1 MILGKEWENTNEFMV
16 VGEIV
21 VFKKIAKGK
30 WCGVEKQ
37 PYIVIETNLKY
48 GEVDILVENIKTKEK
63 VYTNTSALEPVKDK
77 RVNIQ
82 LSLFEE

>member
-1 MILGKEWENTNEFMV
+1 MDRGD
-16 VGEIV
+16 IV
-21 VFKKIAKGK
+21 VFKKLVKGK

-37 PYIVIETNLKY
+37 LHRVIETNLKY

-63 VYTNTSALEPVKDK
+63 CYTNTSALELAKDT

-82 LSLFEE
+82 LNLFESEE

>member
-1 MILGKEWENTNEFMV
+1 MV

-21 VFKKIAKGK
+21 VFKKIVKGK

-63 VYTNTSALEPVKDK
+63 VYTNTSALELAKDK

-82 LSLFEE
+82 LTLF

>member
-1 MILGKEWENTNEFMV
+1 MV

-21 VFKKIAKGK
+21 VFKKIVNGK

-37 PYIVIETNLKY
+37 PYIVVETDLKY
-48 GEVDILVENIKTKEK
+48 GEVDIRVENIKTKEK
-63 VYTNTSALEPVKDK
+63 IFTNTMALEPLKGK

-82 LSLFEE
+82 LSLFESEEE